1 MDMKITNNFENK
13 LLNRKEIEFQVI
25 YSGKTPTKEE
35 LKVMLCKTL
44 NLSPSTTVIVNV
56 SQVYGMM
63 QSEGLAHSY
72 ANEDDMSIEPK
83 HFAKRDAKKAKSE
96 GAAEE
101 KKDQAPKAEATKG

>member
-13 LLNRKEIEFQVI
+13 LLSRKEITFQVI
-25 YSGKTPTKEE
+25 YSGKTPTKDD

-63 QSEGLAHSY
+63 QSQGVAHSY
-72 ANEDDMSIEPK
+72 ANEADMGIEPK

-96 GAAEE
+96 SAED
-101 KKDQAPKAEATKG
+101 KKIEAPKTEDKKE